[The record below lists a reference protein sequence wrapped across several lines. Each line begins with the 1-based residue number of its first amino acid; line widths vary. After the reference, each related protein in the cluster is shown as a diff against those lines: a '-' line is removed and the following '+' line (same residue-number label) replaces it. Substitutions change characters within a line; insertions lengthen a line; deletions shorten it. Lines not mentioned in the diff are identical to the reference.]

1 MPVILDCID
10 KRHDMSRT
18 KKLDI
23 RVSEYEFFQLQQE
36 AERQGCSMSDLVRKY
51 ISRLPNPVIG

>member
-1 MPVILDCID
+1 
-10 KRHDMSRT
+10 MSRA

-51 ISRLPNPVIG
+51 ISKLPRPNITAG